1 MNQQYLDGLSDGF
14 DAAITTL
21 NKFSDS
27 IFDTKTIYSQDI
39 RGGFTEE
46 KARLEFAMNTL
57 QALREQLEEVSMDQ
71 LDIAAQPYH
80 PHELELNNLTEDEWN
95 EIDDAAQ
102 FQKALLTLISQY
114 KSEGWVA
121 VTLDKFARLV
131 IGGHAGFIYGEES
144 NEGHT
149 L

>member
-14 DAAITTL
+14 DAALTTL

-27 IFDTKTIYSQDI
+27 IFDTKSIYAQDP
-39 RGGFTEE
+39 RGRFTEE
-46 KARLEFAMNTL
+46 KARLDFAMNAL

-71 LDIAAQPYH
+71 LDKGAQLYQ
-80 PHELELNNLTEDEWN
+80 PHQLDLNTLTEDEWN

-114 KSEGWVA
+114 KSDGYVA
-121 VTLDKFARLV
+121 VTLDKFAELV
-131 IGGHAGFIYGEES
+131 IGGHAGFMRGQE
-144 NEGHT
+144 
-149 L
+149 